1 MDSSLEHAASY
12 TKAGHPFF
20 FLGARGEAGTRNLA
34 LKVEGNG
41 EVLRVGPSEW
51 MSVVAITASPGRV
64 RCALFAM
71 ASYLAPPIGQSW
83 ALSVPLGI
91 TKPWRRTIALFAHQA
106 ITS

>member
-51 MSVVAITASPGRV
+51 MSVVASRHRRV
-64 RCALFAM
+64 VCDAHF
-71 ASYLAPPIGQSW
+71 S
-83 ALSVPLGI
+83 
-91 TKPWRRTIALFAHQA
+91 PWRRTWHPR
-106 ITS
+106 